1 MSINMMKGNTRHKP
15 ITNSC
20 MAKFAEEDG
29 QFIFLTT
36 SLLDGFRHLH
46 VIPHKRYANL
56 DNNRI
61 LIKTS
66 EGLTKHKNRNISKL
80 SDYYSTNLLFY

>member
-1 MSINMMKGNTRHKP
+1 MMKGNTRRKP

-20 MAKFAEEDG
+20 MAKFAEVG

-46 VIPHKRYANL
+46 VIPHRSSANL

-66 EGLTKHKNRNISKL
+66 DGLTKHKNRNISKS
-80 SDYYSTNLLFY
+80 SDFYSTNLLFY

>member
-1 MSINMMKGNTRHKP
+1 MMKGNTTRKP

-20 MAKFAEEDG
+20 MAKFAEEEG

-46 VIPHKRYANL
+46 VMSHRRYANL

-66 EGLTKHKNRNISKL
+66 DGLTKHKNRNVSKS